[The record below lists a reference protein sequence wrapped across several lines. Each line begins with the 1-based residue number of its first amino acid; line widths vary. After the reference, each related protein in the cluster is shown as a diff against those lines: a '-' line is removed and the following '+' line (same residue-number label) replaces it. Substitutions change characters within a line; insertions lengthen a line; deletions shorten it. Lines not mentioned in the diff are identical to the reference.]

1 MRKGLF
7 VAFCLWLVVGLIIP
21 AGHTSAAPY
30 FYDVGTTHRAAN
42 EINYLAKGKIVQ
54 GSLSGYFYPY
64 KNVTRA
70 EAAAIIGR
78 TLNFDGTQRATKFKD
93 VGKGNFASG
102 YIQEAVEKN
111 IISGY
116 KDGTFR
122 PDQFV
127 TRGEMALLLNR
138 AYSLGGNTISAA
150 IQQLKMKGIAQGLA
164 DGTFGQDQPIIRADF
179 AVFVAKAINPKF
191 RINYQATAI
200 QQATVNALTLNVR
213 QGPSTNFDA
222 VAVLKKGQK
231 VEILHIV
238 GSWAYV
244 RASGMEGFVHTAYL
258 SGISQSN
265 PAGPSD
271 KLLEYVKTQTI
282 IIDPGHGGSD
292 PGAVANGLR
301 EKDINLSVALKVQ
314 SLFKDTGFNI
324 ALTRE
329 KDVFVSLSGRVD
341 FAKKMNG
348 DIFVS
353 IHTNSGGGTGTET
366 YYYSAAATNPYVEKS
381 KKLAQ
386 CIQKRLVEAWNA
398 TDREVK
404 RGNLHVLRENNM
416 PAVLVELGFID
427 RKEDAAKLGSS
438 YWQEKAAK
446 AIYLGILDYYASESG
461 LNFQPLYDRVQ

>member
-1 MRKGLF
+1 MRKGVF
-7 VAFCLWLVVGLIIP
+7 VAFCLLLVVGLIIP
-21 AGHTSAAPY
+21 ASHTSAASY
-30 FYDVGTTHRAAN
+30 FYDVGTTHRAAK
-42 EINYLAKGKIVQ
+42 EIYYLAKGKIVQ

-78 TLNFDGTQRATKFKD
+78 TLNFDGTQRVTKFKD

-122 PDQFV
+122 PEQFV
-127 TRGEMALLLNR
+127 TRGEMALLINR
-138 AYSLGGNTISAA
+138 AYSLGGNTISTA
-150 IQQLKMKGIAQGLA
+150 IQQLMMKGIAQGLA

-179 AVFVAKAINPKF
+179 AVFIARAINPKF
-191 RINYQATAI
+191 RVNYQFTAI

-213 QGPSTNFDA
+213 QGPSTNFGT
-222 VAVLKKGQK
+222 VAVLEKGEK

-238 GSWAYV
+238 GNWAYV
-244 RASGMEGFVHTAYL
+244 RASGIEGFVHTAYL

-265 PAGPSD
+265 PTD
-271 KLLEYVKTQTI
+271 QLLQYLKTQTI
-282 IIDPGHGGSD
+282 IIDPGHGGTD
-292 PGAVANGLR
+292 PGAVANGLK

-329 KDVFVSLSGRVD
+329 EDVFVPLSGRVD

-348 DIFVS
+348 NIFVS

-398 TDREVK
+398 ADRGVK
-404 RGNLHVLRENNM
+404 RGNLYVLRENNM

-427 RKEDAAKLGSS
+427 RKEDVAKLGSS
-438 YWQEKAAK
+438 YWQGQAAE